1 MNEQQK
7 TPTPLF
13 CKRLTM
19 IAATIFVAAISA
31 TVFQYSKLPTSI
43 PILQSFNSE
52 HAQLGPKIAIF
63 YLPFVALM
71 IFLMLHYL
79 EIKAAYPLPR
89 KNKEIPSH
97 AQREN
102 AILTFCFIKNA
113 ILLYFT
119 YSLWNDLAV
128 ALGRERILQEWH
140 AYLFL
145 FILFLIFVQGI
156 LRGVLLGKNEKVKKS

>member
-1 MNEQQK
+1 MNKLQK

-19 IAATIFVAAISA
+19 IVATIFLAAITA
-31 TVFQYSKLPTSI
+31 TIIQYSKLPTSI
-43 PILQSFNSE
+43 PVLQSFNSGD
-52 HAQLGPKIAIF
+52 AQFGPKIAIF

-79 EIKAAYPLPR
+79 EIKAGYPVPR
-89 KNKEIPSH
+89 KNKEMQSH
-97 AQREN
+97 VQRQN
-102 AILTFCFIKNA
+102 AIMTFCLIKNA

-119 YSLWNDLAV
+119 YSLWNDLAM
-128 ALGRERILQEWH
+128 ALGRERILQQWH

-145 FILFLIFVQGI
+145 FILFLIFVWGI
-156 LRGVLLGKNEKVKKS
+156 LRGVLLGRNEKLKKS